1 MSNKTIITCAITGGH
16 NSYANNFRGHP
27 DYPVSPEQIA
37 NNAIEAGKAG
47 AAIAHIHVRDPQTG
61 ARSGDLALFKE
72 VVERIRDSGSDVL
85 INLTSSEGARFIP
98 GKDDPKTGGEGTTL
112 IKPLDRLIHIEELRP
127 DICTLDVGTF
137 NFGDVI
143 FVNTPQDLR
152 IMAKRI
158 QEIGVK
164 PEIEV
169 FELGHIEFAKKLIDE
184 ELINSPPMFQI
195 CLGIPHAAP
204 ALPQVLNLMKSQIPD
219 NAKWSAFGISRAEFH
234 IAAQSVALGGN
245 VRVGLEDNLYLGKG
259 EFASNVQLVEKA
271 VRVIAEMGGEPAQP
285 TLARQMLGIA

>member
-1 MSNKTIITCAITGGH
+1 MSNEVIITCALTGGH

-27 DYPVSPEQIA
+27 DYPVTPKQIA

-47 AAIAHIHVRDPQTG
+47 AAIAHIHVRDPQSG
-61 ARSGDLALFKE
+61 ARSGDLTLFTE

-98 GKDDPKTGGEGTTL
+98 GKEDPKTGAEGTTL
-112 IKPLDRLIHIEELRP
+112 IKPLDRLKHIEQLRP

-143 FVNTPQDLR
+143 FVNTPKDLR

-169 FELGHIEFAKKLIDE
+169 FELGHIEFAKKLIE
-184 ELINSPPMFQI
+184 EGLIDSPPMFQI

-204 ALPQVLNLMKSQIPD
+204 AVPEVLNLMQSRLPD

-234 IAAQSVALGGN
+234 IAAQSVGLGGN
-245 VRVGLEDNLYLGKG
+245 LRVGLEDNLYLGKG
-259 EFASNVQLVEKA
+259 EFASNVQLVDKA
-271 VRVIAEMGGEPAQP
+271 VRIARELGAEPASPAQARK
-285 TLARQMLGIA
+285 TLGLD

>member
-1 MSNKTIITCAITGGH
+1 MSNKTIVTCAITGGH

-27 DYPVSPEQIA
+27 EYPVTPQQIA

-47 AAIAHIHVRDPQTG
+47 AAIAHIHVRNPDTG
-61 ARSGDLALFKE
+61 ERSGDPALFRE
-72 VVERIRDSGSDVL
+72 VVDRIRDSGSEVL

-98 GKDDPKTGGEGTTL
+98 DRDEPKKGGEGTTL
-112 IKPLDRLIHIEELRP
+112 KKPLDRLVHIEELRP

-137 NFGDVI
+137 NFGEVI
-143 FVNTPQDLR
+143 FVNTPEDLR

-169 FELGHIEFAKKLIDE
+169 FELGHIEFAKKLIDQD
-184 ELINSPPMFQI
+184 LIDAPPMFQI
-195 CLGIPHAAP
+195 CLGIPHASP
-204 ALPQVLNLMKSQIPD
+204 AVPEVLNLMQSRLPA
-219 NAKWSAFGISRAEFH
+219 NARWSAFGISRDEFL

-245 VRVGLEDNLYLGKG
+245 VRVGLEDNLYLNKG

-271 VRVIAEMGGEPAQP
+271 VRVISELGGEPAEP
-285 TLARQMLGIA
+285 AEARQMLGL

>member
-1 MSNKTIITCAITGGH
+1 MTNQTIITCALTGGH

-37 NNAIEAGKAG
+37 NDAIEAAKAG

-61 ARSGDLALFKE
+61 ARSGDPALFRE

-98 GKDDPKTGGEGTTL
+98 GSDDPKTGGEGTTL
-112 IKPLDRLIHIEELRP
+112 IKPLERLRHIEELRP

-152 IMAKRI
+152 IMARRI
-158 QEIGVK
+158 GEIGVK

-169 FELGHIEFAKKLIDE
+169 FELGHIEFAGKLIDE
-184 ELINSPPMFQI
+184 GLISAPPMFQI

-204 ALPQVLNLMKSQIPD
+204 AAPEVLNLMRSRLPD
-219 NAKWSAFGISRAEFH
+219 NAQWSAFGISRDEFK
-234 IAAQSVALGGN
+234 IAAQSVALSGN

-271 VRVIAEMGGEPAQP
+271 VRVIRELGSEPAEP
-285 TLARQMLGIA
+285 AYARQVLGIT